1 MNGFS
6 HLILSHTCVSSYGFR
21 WLPSK
26 YHLFSIL
33 PLISMQG
40 EMHGKIHSLC
50 SPSQKLQV
58 VIRKLLNEMGANIMK

>member
-6 HLILSHTCVSSYGFR
+6 HLILTHTCVSSYGFH

-26 YHLFSIL
+26 YHVFSIL

-40 EMHGKIHSLC
+40 ESMVSL
-50 SPSQKLQV
+50 SQKLQV
-58 VIRKLLNEMGANIMK
+58 AIRKLLNEMGANIMK